1 MRSIL
6 NVSLPPQKKATI
18 FKRAKKAGKSIS
30 AYIVYAV
37 ELEQSLISEDE
48 LAARA
53 AQAEKD
59 YKHGKTRALKSLSDL
74 LKL

>member
-6 NVSLPPQKKATI
+6 NVSLPPQKKKAI
-18 FKRAKKAGKSIS
+18 AKRAQKAGKSIS

-48 LAARA
+48 LLAMAER
-53 AQAEKD
+53 AEKD
-59 YKHGKTRALKSLSDL
+59 YKNGKTMELKSLADL
-74 LKL
+74 MKF